1 MKKIVLLVAFCLGIG
16 SAFAQDIEKLKADG
30 DAALNAKNY
39 TEALAKYGEYLK
51 LTEYKDTVRIFNCG
65 FCANQAKNYAEAAK
79 YFDMAVKF
87 NYNLDDSYT
96 GEAMA
101 YRNLNKTEEF
111 FDTVEAGLKA
121 LPGNAN
127 LEKMLYAYGI
137 KQGQAAQK
145 KGDIET
151 ATRMYKAVLN
161 SSNKKHQ
168 EGAYQSLGGILY
180 NAGATKLNEIH
191 PLATSDPDKYN
202 TEKAKADAQLKEAK
216 GYLDKALELNPNN
229 ANAKKLVDAIAAT
242 LK

>member
-168 EGAYQSLGGILY
+168 EGAYQSLGGMLY

>member
-39 TEALAKYGEYLK
+39 TEALAKYEEYLK

-168 EGAYQSLGGILY
+168 EGAYQSLGGMLY